1 MMNNLIIKVLKKMF
15 PPMLYSRFR
24 NTLLSMYYF
33 IPKIRIA
40 RKKIEFDH
48 SLEPK
53 LSYACLVPRENEIV
67 FGGKVKL
74 IRLAGEFPEQSN
86 KFNIL
91 YLISSALPRH
101 LTEWIRLCKDKGVKI
116 VLNQNGVYYKGWY
129 GEGWEAGNQPLRQ
142 ALLSADFVIYQSKF
156 SKLGADKFLG
166 NPAAGFSIIYN
177 AVDTLFFTPDTRK
190 NQNPLTILLGG
201 NQYQYYRLEAAARV
215 VSHIKTKV
223 PDVRLLITGRFNWL
237 NNQHETGKIATA
249 LFKGLNIENNVRIL
263 GPYLQKDAP
272 DIYRQA
278 HIFLHTKYNDP
289 CPTAVIE
296 AMACG
301 LPVVYSKSGGVAEL
315 ADESCGIGIN
325 AELSWEN
332 DVYPDP
338 KLLAEAV
345 MSIAEKRD
353 KFSEAAR
360 ERAVK
365 NFDLRTWLNEHNS
378 VFYKALR
385 Q

>member
-1 MMNNLIIKVLKKMF
+1 MMKNFIIKVLKKMF
-15 PPMLYSRFR
+15 PSVLYSHFR

-40 RKKIEFDH
+40 RKKIELDH

-53 LSYACLVPRENEIV
+53 LSYACLVPKKNEIV
-67 FGGKVKL
+67 CGGKVKL
-74 IRLAGEFPEQSN
+74 IRLAKEFPEQNN

-91 YLISSALPRH
+91 YLVSSALPRH
-101 LTEWIRLCKDKGVKI
+101 LTEWISICKDKGVKI
-116 VLNQNGVYYKGWY
+116 VLNQNGVYYGGWY

-142 ALLSADFVIYQSKF
+142 ALLSADFVIYQSEF

-166 NPAAGFSIIYN
+166 KPAAGFSVIYN
-177 AVDTLFFTPDTRK
+177 AVDTLFFTPDNKEKQKT
-190 NQNPLTILLGG
+190 LTILLGG
-201 NQYQYYRLEAAARV
+201 NQYQYYRLEAAARA
-215 VSHIKTKV
+215 VSYIKTQV
-223 PDVRLLITGRFNWL
+223 PDVRLLITGRLNWL

-289 CPTAVIE
+289 CPTTVIE

-315 ADESCGIGIN
+315 VDESCGAGIN
-325 AELSWEN
+325 AELSWEK

-345 MSIAEKRD
+345 MIIAEKRN

-360 ERAVK
+360 ERAVR
-365 NFDLRTWLNEHNS
+365 NFDVRTWLREHNS
-378 VFYKALR
+378 VFQKVLR
-385 Q
+385 K